1 MPDLNLWDF
10 AVRCY
15 AQPGVES
22 VCLELQSQG
31 ADVCVLL
38 CAAWLEARGVACNE
52 ERRHALQE
60 IAAPWQR
67 DVVEPL
73 RALRQAW
80 RPPAQ
85 SDEALRELR
94 ETLKAIELQAER
106 HLLAGLQTTSN
117 DWAESCEPNLW
128 LSALAPTN
136 HCRAGL
142 ETLRSAAYRI
152 QRELDDF

>member
-1 MPDLNLWDF
+1 MPDLSLWNF

-22 VCLELQSQG
+22 ACLELQSQG

-52 ERRHALQE
+52 ERLHALQDV
-60 IAAPWQR
+60 AAPWQR
-67 DVVEPL
+67 DVVKPL

-80 RPPAQ
+80 RPLAQ
-85 SDEALRELR
+85 RDEALRELR
-94 ETLKAIELQAER
+94 ETLKTMELQAER
-106 HLLAGLQTTSN
+106 HLLARLQATSD
-117 DWAESCEPNLW
+117 DWALSCEPNTW
-128 LSALAPTN
+128 LNALAPSN
-136 HCRAGL
+136 HCCADL
-142 ETLRSAAYRI
+142 ESLRSAAYRI

>member
-1 MPDLNLWDF
+1 MSDPDLWNF
-10 AVRCY
+10 ALRCY

-22 VCLELQSQG
+22 ACLELQSQG

-52 ERRHALQE
+52 DRLHALKE
-60 IAAPWQR
+60 VAAPWQQ

-80 RPPAQ
+80 RPLARN
-85 SDEALRELR
+85 DEALRELR
-94 ETLKAIELQAER
+94 ETLKTLELQAER
-106 HLLAGLQTTSN
+106 SLLARLQATSGE
-117 DWAESCEPNLW
+117 WAESCESNAW
-128 LSALAPTN
+128 LNALVPSS

-142 ETLRSAAYRI
+142 ETLRGAAYRV
-152 QRELDDF
+152 QLELDGV

>member
-1 MPDLNLWDF
+1 MPDLNLWNF

-22 VCLELQSQG
+22 ACLELQSQG

-52 ERRHALQE
+52 ERLHALQDV
-60 IAAPWQR
+60 AVPWQR

-73 RALRQAW
+73 RGLRQAW
-80 RPPAQ
+80 RPLAQ
-85 SDEALRELR
+85 RDEALRELR
-94 ETLKAIELQAER
+94 ETLKTMELQAER
-106 HLLAGLQTTSN
+106 HLLARLQATSD
-117 DWAESCEPNLW
+117 DWALSCEPNTW
-128 LSALAPTN
+128 LNALAPSN
-136 HCRAGL
+136 HCCAGL
-142 ETLRSAAYRI
+142 ESLRSAAYRI